1 MPSSYSAGYPT
12 GVKYPYNRAMSS
24 ASMMTTASIPT
35 EVKQKMLTF
44 SKLYNKAVKPVI
56 EIYDSDFELLHTYNP
71 FSHKY
76 KDPSININYAQ
87 LRRAAEQTNDFTIR
101 FFDHKNEIDK
111 DKVTNGA
118 WVIIKV
124 GREESKLKSMLWG
137 KVTNNPFERGRLSAT
152 YFELVGEG
160 SMLVLGNTMIRYTK
174 TAELKDVL
182 AGRINYEDE
191 NIFACNVIYDIL
203 TNEDILLGL
212 KTSIRD
218 RGRFKLD
225 NFERTVKDPLP
236 IWNVRTS
243 DALSV
248 VKSIAEVTGAYF
260 YVDGDNQVRFTYGNM
275 NHSGVKIKQFIEE
288 EAATDMADKTS
299 YYHGIWRGNKI
310 TQKPSGFANVL
321 ISETGKLRNVIS
333 SSSTA
338 ESSYSLFDKDLAQQI
353 KVDNKFADI
362 VIWLTKTNEGSP
374 SHAEFRGRIVADNNG
389 MPTGSKISSFDIPMQ
404 LIPEGNTPKPFFIPN
419 VVSKLNNVGNNTYIW
434 AIFWE
439 IGDSEER
446 TVNVWHNNV
455 LDVEAE
461 FKSAVR
467 PLPNGASKQRDK
479 DDTSG
484 WSYINAGNGP
494 QFAFAAIEVLDL
506 DFIAVDNLSVQK
518 YGEFEAPFDVPW
530 SNELLATVR
539 AMGAALYESSKP
551 KLEYSMGEV
560 FIPLDYYFDPLDI
573 ITIEDEQ
580 SGHTRARNVTARIA
594 QSTMTWNASEI
605 TTGIHFMEILP
616 MGFWNP
622 VYDILD
628 KDFIACE
635 A

>member
-1 MPSSYSAGYPT
+1 MAYSQGYPA
-12 GVKYPYNRAMSS
+12 GVKYPYNKAISA
-24 ASMMTTASIPT
+24 ASMMTTTTIPR
-35 EVKQKMLTF
+35 EIKQKILTF
-44 SKLYNKAVKPVI
+44 SKLYNKPVKPVV

-71 FSHKY
+71 FIHKY
-76 KDPSININYAQ
+76 HDPSINIDYIQ

-118 WVIIKV
+118 WVILKA
-124 GREESKLKSMLWG
+124 GREEAKLKSLLWG
-137 KVTNNPFERGRLSAT
+137 KVTNNPFERGRLDAS

-160 SMLVLGNTMIRYTK
+160 SMLVLGNTMIRYNK
-174 TAELKDVL
+174 TSELKDVL
-182 AGRINYEDE
+182 AGKINYDDE
-191 NIFACNVIYDIL
+191 SIFACNVVYDIL

-225 NFERTVKDPLP
+225 KFERTVTDPIP
-236 IWNVRTS
+236 IWNVRSS

-248 VKSIAEVTGAYF
+248 VKSIAELTGAYF

-275 NHSGVKIKQFIEE
+275 NHSGVRIKQFVES
-288 EAATDMADKTS
+288 EAQFDMADKTS
-299 YYHGIWRGNKI
+299 YYHGVWRGNKV
-310 TQKPSGFANVL
+310 TQKPSGFANIL

-333 SSSTA
+333 SSTGTD
-338 ESSYSLFDKDLAQQI
+338 SSFSLFDKDLGQQV

-362 VIWLTKTNEGSP
+362 VVWLTKVGEGSP
-374 SHAEFRGRIVADNNG
+374 SKDALVGRIVTDNNN
-389 MPTGSKISSFDIPMQ
+389 MPTGQKITSFEIPMP

-419 VVSKLNNVGNNTYIW
+419 VVSRLNNVGNNTYVWI
-434 AIFWE
+434 IFWE

-446 TVNVWHNNV
+446 TVRVHHNNV
-455 LDVEAE
+455 LNAAPE
-461 FKSAVR
+461 FKSVVR
-467 PLPNGASKQRDK
+467 PLPNGTSKQRDK
-479 DDTSG
+479 KDPTG
-484 WSYINAGNGP
+484 WSYINNGNGP

-506 DFIAVDNLSVQK
+506 DIIAVDNISVRK

-530 SNELLATVR
+530 SNELLATIR
-539 AMGAALYESSKP
+539 AMSAALYETAKP

-573 ITIEDEQ
+573 ITIEDEH
-580 SGHTRARNVTARIA
+580 SGHTKARNIMTRIA
-594 QSTMTWNASEI
+594 QSTMTWNARDI
-605 TTGIHFMEILP
+605 TTGIYFMEILP

-622 VYDILD
+622 VYDVLD
-628 KDFIACE
+628 KDYILCE